1 MAAHFANN
9 SCIGR
14 SARKLQSCRLR
25 RSTARGI
32 LLGEQLSCSSGTRHR
47 TTAVGGALRSYLLWG
62 REQGNP
68 NWLEN
73 EPLAEAADA
82 SSESTW
88 EKERSAS
95 VVLPKTLF
103 TQNDHVDAPVQLA
116 SIFSSIARDGMKL
129 RVAGRG
135 QPGSLEVIL
144 HDQQA
149 NQFSRPRSR

>member
-1 MAAHFANN
+1 VEYCSVSN
-9 SCIGR
+9 SRAVLGR
-14 SARKLQSCRLR
+14 AIAPQPWAERC
-25 RSTARGI
+25 
-32 LLGEQLSCSSGTRHR
+32 E
-47 TTAVGGALRSYLLWG
+47 VNLLWG